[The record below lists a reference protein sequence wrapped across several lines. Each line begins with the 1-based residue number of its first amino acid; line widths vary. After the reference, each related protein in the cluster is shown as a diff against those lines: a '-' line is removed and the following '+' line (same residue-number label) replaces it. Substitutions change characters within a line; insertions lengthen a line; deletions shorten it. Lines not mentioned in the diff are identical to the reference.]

1 MKTNVG
7 FIGLG
12 AMGKPMALNLLKHR
26 YHLSVYDIRKEPLEE
41 AQEKGAVVCDSGC
54 EAAQRSEFIITMLP
68 SSPDVEKAVLGSRG
82 VLEGA
87 QPNAVLIEMS
97 TISPLT
103 TRKVGAAL
111 MEKGVDMID
120 APVTKGVLAAEKG
133 TLSILV
139 GGKKEVVD
147 RCRHL
152 LECMGTD
159 IVHTGDLGSGEVV
172 KIVNNLILATIVN
185 ATSEA
190 LVLGVKAGVDP
201 DILLQTLKVSS
212 AGSYT
217 LNTHIEEFTYRRK
230 FDKGRFPVTYM
241 LKDLGLARE
250 LAESLGLP
258 LFFGTLSTQTYSTM
272 FGKKLEDR
280 YHPVVIKLWEEL
292 AGVEVKGRKNP
303 PAT

>member
-1 MKTNVG
+1 MKTQVG

-12 AMGKPMALNLLKHR
+12 AMGKPMALNLINRGYPLN
-26 YHLSVYDIRKEPLEE
+26 VFDFRKEPLDE
-41 AQEKGAVVCDSGC
+41 ARAKGAVVCESGR
-54 EAAQRSEFIITMLP
+54 EVAGRAKFIITMLP
-68 SSPDVEKAVLGSRG
+68 SSPDVERAVLGPSG
-82 VLEGA
+82 VLGGV
-87 QPNAVLIEMS
+87 QPGSVLIDMS

-103 TRKVGAAL
+103 TRTVGAAL
-111 MEKGVDMID
+111 LEKGVDMID
-120 APVTKGVLAAEKG
+120 APVTKGVSAAEKG

-139 GGKKEVVD
+139 GGKKEVVE
-147 RCRHL
+147 RCRPL

-212 AGSYT
+212 AGSYVM
-217 LNTHIEEFTYRRK
+217 NSHIAEFTYRRR
-230 FDKGRFPVTYM
+230 FDKERFPVTYM

-250 LAESLGLP
+250 LAESLGFP
-258 LFFGTLSTQTYSTM
+258 LFFGALSRQTYTTM

-292 AGVEVKGRKNP
+292 AGVEVREG
-303 PAT
+303 